1 MRKSMLPTL
10 LCLGLLCLGGVALP
24 FSTASGAEGPALD
37 VDLTQEQIASRERP
51 LIEIRSAGRQV
62 FSAPFNELDGLG
74 DGPMDPSD
82 PTRPGGRPTLQNN
95 GLFLRFNGLD
105 SQTCLEC
112 HGILSNARI
121 PATFGV
127 GGVGG
132 IGANAFPGVV
142 DPDLDDSE
150 RNGFAAIGGR
160 MINPPFAFGSGGI
173 ELLGKEMTA
182 DLQRSKS
189 HALARPGKR
198 IRLETKGVRFGSI
211 VCDASGECDTSQI
224 EGIAPDL
231 VVRPFGRKGSF
242 ITVRAFDVGAM
253 QFHHGIQPT
262 ETVGEG
268 VDADGDGVADELTVG
283 EMSALSIFLTTLERP
298 EQRGDG
304 PSGKLSREA
313 RRGKRVFKKI
323 GCADCHVPS
332 LRTRNRNLPL
342 SFPEIPEDPGFNVY
356 YEVDLTAHPTS
367 FQRAGRGLR
376 VPLYADLKLHEMGSE
391 LAEST
396 GDPLDAW
403 FTTARLWGIAD
414 TAPYMHDGRATT
426 LSGAILMHGGE
437 AQDSRDAFEALSR
450 ARQDALIA
458 FLRTLRTP
466 RKVGEDLDV
475 YDLFNRR

>member
-1 MRKSMLPTL
+1 MRKSLLLTL
-10 LCLGLLCLGGVALP
+10 LGLGGAALP
-24 FSTASGAEGPALD
+24 FAAASGAEGPALD
-37 VDLTQEQIASRERP
+37 VELSQEQIASGELP

-62 FSAPFNELDGLG
+62 FSTPFNEFDGLG
-74 DGPMDPSD
+74 DGPMDPSN
-82 PTRPGGRPTLQNN
+82 PAEPGGRPTLQNN
-95 GLFLRFNGLD
+95 GLFLRLNGLD

-112 HGILSNARI
+112 HSLLSNAQI

-132 IGANAFPGVV
+132 VSANAFPGVV
-142 DPDLDDSE
+142 DPDVDDSE

-160 MINPPFAFGSGGI
+160 MINPPFAFGSGGV

-182 DLQRSKS
+182 DLQRLKS
-189 HALARPGKR
+189 RALARPGER
-198 IRLETKGVRFGSI
+198 IQLETKGVPFGSI
-211 VCDASGECDTSQI
+211 QCDASGACDTAQVAGI
-224 EGIAPDL
+224 EPDL

-242 ITVRAFDVGAM
+242 ISIRAFDVGAM
-253 QFHHGIQPT
+253 SFHHGIQPV
-262 ETVGEG
+262 EVVGEG
-268 VDADGDGVADELTVG
+268 VDADGDGVVDELTVG

-298 EQRGDG
+298 RQRGDRHAG
-304 PSGKLSREA
+304 NVSREA
-313 RRGKRVFKKI
+313 RRGKRIFEKT

-332 LRTRNRNLPL
+332 LRTRSRRLPQ
-342 SFPEIPEDPGFNVY
+342 SFPEVPEDPGANIY
-356 YEVDLTAHPTS
+356 YEVDLSAHPTG
-367 FQRAGRGLR
+367 FQREWRGLR

-396 GDPLDAW
+396 GNPLDAW
-403 FTTARLWGIAD
+403 FTTARLWGVAD

-426 LSGAILMHGGE
+426 LSSAILMHGGE
-437 AQDSRDAFEALSR
+437 AQDARDAFEALSR
-450 ARQDALIA
+450 ARQDALLA